1 MAAIYSTEHA
11 FAALKADGS
20 IMAWGGSTHGGSG
33 EPTDSD
39 YIKIY
44 STEYA
49 FAALKA
55 DGSITA
61 WGNSKYGGIG
71 APTDNGYI
79 KIYSTKS
86 AFVALK
92 ADGSRQVH
100 LNKSWCSHCQWV
112 RLCLHTLSDP
122 TPRLS
127 HQF

>member
-49 FAALKA
+49 FAALDWQRLFFKWA
-55 DGSITA
+55 CCTHRL
-61 WGNSKYGGIG
+61 NS
-71 APTDNGYI
+71 PNF
-79 KIYSTKS
+79 KS
-86 AFVALK
+86 SV
-92 ADGSRQVH
+92 V
-100 LNKSWCSHCQWV
+100 CI
-112 RLCLHTLSDP
+112 
-122 TPRLS
+122 
-127 HQF
+127 